1 MPLDR
6 WIFPDFKKGCLE
18 QPFFL
23 ERAQGAR
30 TDFHLD
36 LFTLNRKSLGLE
48 VRLPDLLGVALAEA
62 DITAILFAFFIEI
75 QSLHN
80 QRAILQIKSHKINL
94 YRGVYLGGMSDTA
107 EKVIILLPV
116 LLFSMAIHEMMH
128 AFASNYLGDDTARL
142 QGRLTL
148 NPIAHIDPFLT
159 VLIPLLLILSGSPF
173 LFGAAKPVQVNF
185 SRLRYGEFGGA
196 IVGMIGPV
204 TNFLIACVA
213 AILFKSINPD
223 LGSTLYSIFA
233 ITIALNIG
241 LFIFNSIPWPPLDG
255 SRLLYAFAP
264 RGLQELMESIEAMG
278 FTSLLIFVFLF
289 YQFGGPIQ
297 DLMIHLIHVL
307 APGIS
312 L

>member
-1 MPLDR
+1 MDGLEPILGL
-6 WIFPDFKKGCLE
+6 KKGL
-18 QPFFL
+18 QKAFFL
-23 ERAQGAR
+23 ERAQGAGAYLYLH
-30 TDFHLD
+30 F
-36 LFTLNRKSLGLE
+36 FTVNGQGLRLQI
-48 VRLPDLLGVALAEA
+48 RLPDLLGVALRKA
-62 DITAILFAFFIEI
+62 DIAAVLLTFFIEI
-75 QSLHN
+75 KSLHN
-80 QRAILQIKSHKINL
+80 QGVILQIKTDKINPGLGL
-94 YRGVYLGGMSDTA
+94 YLSGMSDTLQN
-107 EKVIILLPV
+107 VIILLPV

-204 TNFLIACVA
+204 TNFILACVA
-213 AILFKSINPD
+213 AILFKSLNPE
-223 LGSTLYSIFA
+223 LGSTLYTVFA
-233 ITIALNIG
+233 IAISLNVG
-241 LFIFNSIPWPPLDG
+241 LFVFNSIPWPPLDG

-264 RGLQELMESIEAMG
+264 RGLQEIMESIEHMG
-278 FTSLLIFVFLF
+278 LTSLVIFIFLF

-297 DLMIHLIHVL
+297 DLMIKLIHLL
-307 APGIS
+307 APG
-312 L
+312 LTL